1 MFFLFTKHMKLCPF
15 WFSNIYIRCLNPFG
29 KKFAFNAISV
39 QLKKILL
46 LQTCTCTIV
55 FFSFL
60 VNDTFLPHTTTLISL
75 SHKLQL
81 NATNTLF

>member
-15 WFSNIYIRCLNPFG
+15 LSNIYIRCLNPFG

-60 VNDTFLPHTTTLISL
+60 VNDTFLPTYYHPYFTFPPPQTST
-75 SHKLQL
+75 QC
-81 NATNTLF
+81 N